1 MKKVLAI
8 AAVALAFAPT
18 SVSAQERVGHAALGA
33 VSGAVVLGPV
43 GAVAGGVIGCA
54 QPNGHARTAFV
65 PVAVEQQIWRAGA
78 GFGRLRQA

>member
-1 MKKVLAI
+1 MKKALAI

-43 GAVAGGVIGCA
+43 GLL
-54 QPNGHARTAFV
+54 R
-65 PVAVEQQIWRAGA
+65 VE
-78 GFGRLRQA
+78 